1 MSAAMFAQKLGL
13 TVGGAASGWMLA
25 GFGYQ
30 ANEEQSPGA
39 LMGICVMYSIIPG
52 VLALLN
58 GVVLFFLALD
68 EKTIK
73 QMQAELAE
81 ARALAEESDE
91 ASPPSP

>member
-1 MSAAMFAQKLGL
+1 
-13 TVGGAASGWMLA
+13 
-25 GFGYQ
+25 
-30 ANEEQSPGA
+30 
-39 LMGICVMYSIIPG
+39 MYSIIPG
-52 VLALLN
+52 VLALFN